1 MSGTSKRSNDDKT
14 KGTMEAS
21 GQSSNNAS
29 RVASP
34 GSILQE
40 MSRSG
45 YVPGYPAP
53 GSFPGFP
60 GRSWQDI
67 PPFLLRSF
75 MPPVPL
81 SMDMLSTAL
90 LLQGSPIYPTPN
102 SLPMG
107 PLGLMQPPFNT
118 PIFSSNDS
126 LQSSSI
132 SKSHNKQDPS
142 IGSKQRVSKRTPSE
156 TNIYSKNLEQMVL
169 QKNKEVSDG
178 LKHYS
183 PVGYNSPRTKSNK
196 SVEESIIIPGD
207 DEPLDVIKIS
217 DDNNAPLA
225 LVTKKKSQAEFEDK
239 LPPNLSCQ
247 GEQNHVVLPP
257 QLLHRDLD
265 VEPGASRKSA
275 TPVQLEERPSS
286 KTEVSKAE
294 VSFDQT
300 PSEQEVPEQKTVME
314 SDSSSLSSKLS
325 IALPPR
331 KRLTRNTEDINE
343 ALPGNSVGVAF
354 SCPTSAQPPVTT
366 ATAANSM
373 PSSDSP
379 QSSNFRSCWKKFSAK
394 INNHCPPVHRSYHAA
409 GKPMYDCRAFFQKI
423 SGKDPCKPGVLIGKP
438 YLSGNRFYHRAR
450 YTPRKEPQ
458 VQEGSSS
465 PRITRSQARQKK
477 VNAEESGNNGNAAV
491 ISEPQEV
498 IPVRKSLRKKTS
510 NSRYDA
516 PDIVTPGIKTR
527 KPRNSKK
534 NQDDLKSSNATGDNL
549 NDFSVTNN
557 AEKQA
562 DECLDQTS
570 KSKNEELASS
580 QDQSSSFERTPDKML
595 AEDLPLVTPIMAS
608 LATEELKASVEN
620 RRLDNCDRKSTSSGL
635 STCSGDVSFDP
646 EFPVSLPPKFRH
658 TKRKPN
664 YAGFVADDKSNE
676 MNSAPVLTAEPS
688 TSSSI
693 TCNPSTT
700 AGSSVI
706 TATTLSSAASASTIA
721 EVPSTCAPSL
731 LTGATDNAVANAS
744 IQSSRPANAV
754 NRPENVGPSNDEQ
767 NKAGD
772 SPEATCVS
780 EDALT
785 GKTSTSPRVH
795 VSTVVVIGLKCFSI
809 RLHPSP
815 GA

>member
-81 SMDMLSTAL
+81 GMDMLSTAI
-90 LLQGSPIYPTPN
+90 LLQGSSIYPTPN

-107 PLGLMQPPFNT
+107 PPLGLMQPPFNA

-126 LQSSSI
+126 LQSSSV
-132 SKSHNKQDPS
+132 SKSHGKQDPG

-156 TNIYSKNLEQMVL
+156 TNIYSQNLEQMVSQ
-169 QKNKEVSDG
+169 QKNKEVSEG

-217 DDNNAPLA
+217 DDNSTPLA

-247 GEQNHVVLPP
+247 GEQNHVILPP
-257 QLLHRDLD
+257 HLLHRDLD
-265 VEPGASRKSA
+265 VEPGTSRKSA
-275 TPVQLEERPSS
+275 TQVQSEEKQSS
-286 KTEVSKAE
+286 KAEASKAE

-300 PSEQEVPEQKTVME
+300 PSEQEVPEQKTVVE
-314 SDSSSLSSKLS
+314 SDSSSLGSKLS

-331 KRLTRNTEDINE
+331 KRLTRNTEDIAE
-343 ALPGNSVGVAF
+343 ALPSTSVGVTF
-354 SCPTSAQPPVTT
+354 SCPSSAQLP
-366 ATAANSM
+366 ATMMSANSM

-423 SGKDPCKPGVLIGKP
+423 SGKDSCKPGVLIGKP

-477 VNAEESGNNGNAAV
+477 VNAEESGNNGNVSA

-498 IPVRKSLRKKTS
+498 APVRKSLRKKTS

-534 NQDDLKSSNATGDNL
+534 NQDDPKNAAGDSL
-549 NDFSVTNN
+549 NDSTFTTN
-557 AEKQA
+557 AEKQS
-562 DECLDQTS
+562 DESLDQTL
-570 KSKNEELASS
+570 KSRNDEIAST
-580 QDQSSSFERTPDKML
+580 QDQTSSFERTPDKMIN
-595 AEDLPLVTPIMAS
+595 EDLPPVTPNLGS
-608 LATEELKASVEN
+608 LATDELKVSVEN
-620 RRLDNCDRKSTSSGL
+620 RRIDNCDRKSTSSGL
-635 STCSGDVSFDP
+635 STCSGDISFDP

-658 TKRKPN
+658 TKRKSN
-664 YAGFVADDKSNE
+664 YIGFVSDDKSNE
-676 MNSAPVLTAEPS
+676 TNSVTISTAEPS

-693 TCNPSTT
+693 TCNLS
-700 AGSSVI
+700 
-706 TATTLSSAASASTIA
+706 TATASSAITTVSTA
-721 EVPSTCAPSL
+721 LSFGTFADVPSTCAPSL
-731 LTGATDNAVANAS
+731 PTGAIDNAVANVS
-744 IQSSRPANAV
+744 LQSSKSANTV
-754 NRPENVGPSNDEQ
+754 NRPENSGPSSGEQ

-772 SPEATCVS
+772 ASESTYVS
-780 EDALT
+780 EDASA
-785 GKTSTSPRVH
+785 GKISTSPRVH
-795 VSTVVVIGLKCFSI
+795 VRCCLEIFFLLDRI
-809 RLHPSP
+809 H
-815 GA
+815 